1 MDFLTKHKFE
11 ISVAVFVLVLVTIIA
26 IILKFSLDPENY
38 ENTLE
43 FFPVKQVAAGET
55 YRDNDTEEQDKYVN
69 PVSRDDGVSAVD
81 FSVEPTDIV
90 AADLLPKS
98 GVDTNFSA
106 APGAPDLSSKNFLV
120 SGFNIG
126 INTQGSCNKN
136 ANRQLRSDPVIPV
149 NLNATPFNQSTNV
162 PDFLRK
168 PLEIGSEM

>member
-1 MDFLTKHKFE
+1 MDFLLKYKVE
-11 ISVAVFVLVLVTIIA
+11 IGVSVFVLALVVFIVLKYT
-26 IILKFSLDPENY
+26 KKSEQY

-43 FFPVKQVAAGET
+43 FFPIKQVAAGET
-55 YRDNDTEEQDKYVN
+55 YGDNEPESQDKYVN
-69 PVSRDDGVSAVD
+69 PVSRDDGVSPVE
-81 FSVEPTDIV
+81 FNVEPTDIV
-90 AADLLPKS
+90 PADLLPKS

-106 APGAPDLSSKNFLV
+106 APRAPDLSSKNFLV

-168 PLEIGSEM
+168 PLEIGSEI